1 MNNHAEIKIIFSDTA
16 ENEPVC
22 TFNAKIN
29 IIRDTPDTSAFSIIC
44 RNPEEITFICNGRKI
59 SPQSPNSSKST
70 SDFISGR
77 ITAELNSGSNEITYS
92 HPLYIQK
99 RSAGSFIFGKSK
111 NIFTVFAELKQI
123 KSVFDNRNFSLSVET
138 FAEAKNSFIK
148 NLILSPFIIFYGG
161 KNHGEERGVNYRSKT
176 KRNKRSLYS
185 VLKFGIDFP
194 DRISVSIGRR
204 KLFR

>member
-29 IIRDTPDTSAFSIIC
+29 IIRDTPATSAFSIIC
-44 RNPEEITFICNGRKI
+44 RNPEEISFVCNGRKI
-59 SPQSPNSSKST
+59 SPQTPNLPKST
-70 SDFISGR
+70 SDFISEK
-77 ITAELNSGSNEITYS
+77 ISAELNSGLNEIIYS
-92 HPLYIQK
+92 HPLYTQK
-99 RSAGSFIFGKSK
+99 RTAGSFIFGKSI

-138 FAEAKNSFIK
+138 FAEAKNSFII

-161 KNHGEERGVNYRSKT
+161 KNHGEERGVNYKTKT
-176 KRNKRSLYS
+176 KRKKDSLYS
-185 VLKFGIDFP
+185 ILNFGIDFP
-194 DRISVSIGRR
+194 DRISVSVGRK